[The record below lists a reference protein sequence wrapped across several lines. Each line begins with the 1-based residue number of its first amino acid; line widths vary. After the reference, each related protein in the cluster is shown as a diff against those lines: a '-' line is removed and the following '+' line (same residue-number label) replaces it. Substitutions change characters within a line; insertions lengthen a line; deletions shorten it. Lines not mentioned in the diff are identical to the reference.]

1 MRPALQAAVPGY
13 TVDVSDSGREYKV
26 CVCERG
32 AYAIGEHKVCVG
44 GRGGQIS
51 RETRHVLVL
60 HDLIAARHLDVLQ
73 SYPFFQTPWRSL
85 LLHSPLSP
93 SPSPPRQVYLNL
105 AGDIEPPEFR
115 DNPGSTLHL
124 WSAKDDTFMSFTA
137 HRNPDDTYSGTFRCG
152 MMMLCVWKCGT
163 HTGWRNVCVVCVE
176 VWMSYMGPLP
186 SALLCCTP
194 QPCTAGLA
202 PPHACM
208 HAPWSTPHH
217 ARYSM
222 HSVTSFPPFPPT

>member
-1 MRPALQAAVPGY
+1 MPLENTR
-13 TVDVSDSGREYKV
+13 
-26 CVCERG
+26 CVM
-32 AYAIGEHKVCVG
+32 VG
-44 GRGGQIS
+44 GGGRYRGRQGTCLSCMTSSPPAIWMYFNL
-51 RETRHVLVL
+51 T
-60 HDLIAARHLDVLQ
+60 
-73 SYPFFQTPWRSL
+73 PFSKLRGDPFCST
-85 LLHSPLSP
+85 LHSPP
-93 SPSPPRQVYLNL
+93 PPPPPRQVYLNL